1 MSSFDKY
8 GRDCMGQSATAEVFA
23 PLFESAHGALVFAFN
38 FSGQCYDR
46 PMMNR
51 LASPAVG
58 SGKGLVG
65 LDGAAQAGMI
75 LAEVQTLG
83 KLAEAIIIARIAPRS
98 VPCHCRSACCAGHKP
113 NKEWTDAISI
123 LADYVRT
130 TALAGCTSNGILR
143 REYVVRYFTRK
154 DDRVSL
160 EALAEKHDIAR
171 NTVSAHAAKV
181 ALLLGG
187 AQPKKDKPGVPGL
200 ESAAMDAIEDRLRDI
215 GMVG

>member
-1 MSSFDKY
+1 
-8 GRDCMGQSATAEVFA
+8 MGQSATAEVFA

-51 LASPAVG
+51 LASPSLG
-58 SGKGLVG
+58 SGKGLAG

-75 LAEVQTLG
+75 RAEVCAVG
-83 KLAEAIIIARIAPRS
+83 KLAEAILIARIAPRS
-98 VPCHCRSACCAGHKP
+98 MPCHCRQSCCSGKKP
-113 NKEWTDAISI
+113 NKEWTDAISY

-143 REYVVRYFTRK
+143 REYVVRYFSRK
-154 DDRVSL
+154 DERVSL
-160 EALAEKHDIAR
+160 EVLAERHDVAR

-187 AQPKKDKPGVPGL
+187 VPPKKDRAVVPGF
-200 ESAAMDAIEDRLRDI
+200 EAMAMDAIEERLRDI
-215 GMVG
+215 GMVGW

>member
-1 MSSFDKY
+1 
-8 GRDCMGQSATAEVFA
+8 MGQSATAEVFA
-23 PLFESAHGALVFAFN
+23 PLFDSAHGALVFAFN

-51 LASPAVG
+51 LESPAVG

-75 LAEVQTLG
+75 RSEVQALG
-83 KLAEAIIIARIAPRS
+83 KLSEAIIIARIAPRT
-98 VPCHCRSACCAGHKP
+98 VPCHCRSACCSGHRP
-113 NKEWTDAISI
+113 NKEWTNAISF